1 MSVGRAAVFD
11 VAVIGSGYAGSLAA
25 MIARRSG
32 RSVVMIERG
41 RHPRVVIGESST
53 PLSNLLLETLADR
66 YDLPGVRPLAKWGTW
81 QAAYPQVGCGLK
93 RGFTFLHA
101 GGGRMLVEA
110 SPRDA
115 IADTHWFRADTDM
128 LLVSEAKALGV
139 SYIDG
144 CALERPVRDG
154 DGWLLRGPGFSANA
168 GLILD
173 ASGARGFLHH
183 AFGLGKADLPGYPA
197 TSAVWS
203 HFSGVKEVG
212 RLEETDPFPPD
223 AAAVHHVFDGGWA
236 WVLRFNNGWVS
247 TGCAARAEVA
257 ERFGFDEGEEGWRRV
272 CAAVPALGAQFAN
285 ARALRPFTY
294 APWVAFRSAQVMGP
308 GWALLPGAAGFVD
321 PLFSTGF
328 PLSLLGLERLGA
340 VLSGCS
346 NWEAYAHNTEE
357 DLLAA
362 ARLIA
367 ALYAHMG
374 DFEAFRTLSLV
385 YFAAASW
392 AETLRRL
399 GRPAPGFLLWGDPVF
414 GPESRAIL
422 EEAAAGRVDCARVY
436 RLVAR
441 FDVAGL
447 SKRPADSCYPVR
459 AEDLYAGAGLL
470 GATQEEIAAMLTR
483 AGFSG

>member
-1 MSVGRAAVFD
+1 MV
-11 VAVIGSGYAGSLAA
+11 GSGYAGSLAA
-25 MIARRSG
+25 MIARRLG
-32 RSVVMIERG
+32 RSVVMVERG

-81 QAAYPQVGCGLK
+81 QAAYPGVGCGLK
-93 RGFTFLHA
+93 RGFTFLHSD
-101 GGGRMLVEA
+101 GGRMLVEA

-115 IADTHWFRADTDM
+115 IADTHWFRADTDA
-128 LLVSEAKALGV
+128 LLVEQARALGV
-139 SYIDG
+139 EYVDG
-144 CALERPVRDG
+144 CALEPPVRDG
-154 DGWLLRGPGFSANA
+154 SGWLLRGPGFESRA
-168 GLILD
+168 GLIVD
-173 ASGARGFLHH
+173 ASGARGYLHW
-183 AFGLGKADLPGYPA
+183 AFGLGEAGLPGYPA
-197 TSAVWS
+197 TSALWS
-203 HFSGVKEVG
+203 HFSEVG
-212 RLEETDPFPPD
+212 ELGGDGPFPPD
-223 AAAVHHVFDGGWA
+223 TAAVHHIFDGGWV

-247 TGCAARAEVA
+247 AGCAARASVA
-257 ERFGFDEGEEGWRRV
+257 GSFGFGEGASGWARV
-272 CAAVPALGAQFAN
+272 CAANPLLQAQFAG
-285 ARALRPFTY
+285 AQALREFTC
-294 APWVAFRSAQVMGP
+294 APQPAFRSAQITGR

-340 VLSGCS
+340 ALTGASP
-346 NWEAYAHNTEE
+346 WDEYAHGAEQ

-362 ARLIA
+362 GRLIA

-374 DFEAFRTLSLV
+374 DFEAFRTLSLI

-399 GRPAPGFLLWGDPVF
+399 GKPASGFLLWGDPVF

-422 EEAAAGRVDCARVY
+422 VEAAAGRFDCERVY

-447 SKRPADSCYPVR
+447 GKKPEDGCYPVR

-470 GATQEEIAAMLTR
+470 GATREEIAAMLR
-483 AGFSG
+483 QAGFTGEAGRPR

>member
-1 MSVGRAAVFD
+1 MFD

-25 MIARRSG
+25 MIARRCG
-32 RSVVMIERG
+32 RSVVMVERG

-66 YDLPGVRPLAKWGTW
+66 YDLPGVRPLAKWGAW
-81 QAAYPQVGCGLK
+81 QTAYPQVGCGLK

-101 GGGRMLVEA
+101 DGGRMLVEA

-115 IADTHWFRADTDM
+115 IADTHWFRAEADA

-139 SYIDG
+139 SYVDG
-144 CALERPVRDG
+144 CALEPPVRNG
-154 DGWLLRGPGFSANA
+154 DGWLLRGPGFEARA
-168 GLILD
+168 ALILD
-173 ASGARGFLHH
+173 ASGARGYLHR
-183 AFGLGKADLPGYPA
+183 AFGLGEAQLPGYPR

-203 HFSGVKEVG
+203 HFAGVAEVG
-212 RLEETDPFPPD
+212 DRFDGNDPFPPD
-223 AAAVHHVFDGGWA
+223 AAALHHMFDGGWA

-247 TGCAARAEVA
+247 AGCAARAETA
-257 ERFGFDEGEEGWRRV
+257 ERFGFSEGGWARV
-272 CAAVPALGAQFAN
+272 CAAVPSLGAQFAG

-294 APWVAFRSAQVMGP
+294 APQVAFRSEEVAGP
-308 GWALLPGAAGFVD
+308 GWVLLPGAAGFVD

-328 PLSLLGLERLGA
+328 PLSMLGLERLGT
-340 VLSGCS
+340 VLSGAS
-346 NWEAYAHNTEE
+346 DWETYARETEE
-357 DLLAA
+357 DLFAA
-362 ARLIA
+362 GRLIA

-374 DFEAFRTLSLV
+374 DFAAFRVLSLI

-399 GRPAPGFLLWGDPVF
+399 GRPAPGFLLWGDSAF

-422 EEAAAGRVDCARVY
+422 EQAALGRVDSERIL

-447 SKRPADSCYPVR
+447 SRQAAGGCYPVR
-459 AEDLYAGAGLL
+459 VEDLYAAAGLL
-470 GATQEEIAAMLTR
+470 GASRAEIEAMLAR
-483 AGFSG
+483 AGFTG